1 MIRTG
6 NTIAIARFI
15 AVLLASHCAALYAG
29 DTSSAKHAGETSA
42 GTSLGYEFVGQVL
55 NASTTQSLQYGYL
68 NSVPGL
74 NAVST
79 TGGPVSEAN
88 ALLNFYNDTTTQ
100 QVINNGPIRVVDRTG
115 TATIFFSGSGG
126 GDFTNPDTFRAGN
139 PIQTC
144 TLRHQVIID
153 TSSGYFT
160 ASFEMT
166 ITSVRVFQ
174 INGSGYVLGK
184 PGEVYHWSV
193 YGKLTQQGPPSAQ
206 IAGFASGSRAT
217 SISVD

>member
-1 MIRTG
+1 MMIRRG
-6 NTIAIARFI
+6 NTIAVARF
-15 AVLLASHCAALYAG
+15 AVVLLAGHCAALYAE
-29 DTSSAKHAGETSA
+29 DTSAGKHAGETSA
-42 GTSLGYEFVGQVL
+42 GNSLGYEFVGQVL

-74 NAVST
+74 DTVST
-79 TGGPVSEAN
+79 TGPVSEAS
-88 ALLNFYNDTTTQ
+88 ALLSFYNDTTTQ
-100 QVINNGPIRVVDRTG
+100 HVINNGPIRVIDRTG
-115 TATIFFSGSGG
+115 TATIFFNGSGG

-206 IAGFASGSRAT
+206 IAGFASGSRAA